1 MKGNNKPYVKCYFIY
16 FKQLSE
22 NSEKGTTVIYVNTL
36 FLNWLKSYCCF
47 YKYTNH
53 ACSYHAG
60 RNCYPIVA
68 HVLLIVAAVYN
79 KIACLIE
86 RVSIVDTNR
95 IC

>member
-1 MKGNNKPYVKCYFIY
+1 MLLYLLQTTFGKFGKRHD
-16 FKQLSE
+16 FKLCEYTIFELTEKLQLLS
-22 NSEKGTTVIYVNTL
+22 
-36 FLNWLKSYCCF
+36 
-47 YKYTNH
+47 NH
-53 ACSYHAG
+53 ACSYYHAG

-86 RVSIVDTNR
+86 RVSIGDTNR

>member
-22 NSEKGTTVIYVNTL
+22 NSAKGTTVIYVNIL
-36 FLNWLKSYCCF
+36 YVNWFKSYI
-47 YKYTNH
+47 YYSNH

-86 RVSIVDTNR
+86 RVSILDTNR
-95 IC
+95 I